1 MVLLVWMGMSH
12 RMVTLSFSVIV
23 LGSCSFHRSFT
34 SKPNYLQIFQ
44 YLCSAAL
51 LRRWIARDQVVN
63 SLIETVTQSTFWVHV
78 RLLEDVVLYQRVGRP
93 WSWAAMIKLS
103 VSALRPAAFS
113 HLWFCLG
120 PPASFT
126 RCGTW
131 PWFCGLRWCSPHPL
145 QVVYAGPPSSRFYF
159 INCLLIIINI

>member
-23 LGSCSFHRSFT
+23 LGSCSCHRSFT

-44 YLCSAAL
+44 YICSAAL

-78 RLLEDVVLYQRVGRP
+78 RLLEHVVLVPACWQ
-93 WSWAAMIKLS
+93 
-103 VSALRPAAFS
+103 ALI
-113 HLWFCLG
+113 LGWFCLG

-159 INCLLIIINI
+159 INCLLIIITIQIQPGLKAKLLLTRIYN